1 MLVPTQASSQTSYS
15 NPRQVVAAAATSS
28 AIMYTVPSGKKFQGS
43 LWSNGAGKRVGITPS
58 GGSQVLI
65 ELPAISTSYI
75 ATSPMPVTL
84 VAGTIVTNIDTG
96 ATQHLIGVETDA

>member
-1 MLVPTQASSQTSYS
+1 MLTPNPSTQISYS
-15 NPRQVVAAAATSS
+15 SPRQIVAATGTAS
-28 AIMYTVPSGKKFQGS
+28 AVMYTVPAGKKFQGL

-96 ATQHLIGVETDA
+96 SNQHLMGVESDA